1 MLSKLKI
8 ISYSTKET
16 GYFQPRKGE
25 IAKRLIIAIKYW
37 KKHVLK
43 TMGTHIVNTTFF
55 EPLF

>member
-25 IAKRLIIAIKYW
+25 TTKILIIAIKYW
-37 KKHVLK
+37 KENVLK
-43 TMGTHIVNTTFF
+43 SHGNTYC
-55 EPLF
+55 

>member
-43 TMGTHIVNTTFF
+43 TRGTHC
-55 EPLF
+55 